1 MANSV
6 WLLTWTTY
14 GTWLPGDN
22 RGFMGYIR
30 QKQPADSRQRLDD
43 APRPHDANQTDD
55 AHRADDA
62 SRTDEAHR
70 ADDASRRVPPPKL
83 LPLVAR
89 IPPARIAAPAG
100 NGSNSSR
107 APRQRLPP
115 GSTLP
120 KRGRI
125 K

>member
-30 QKQPADSRQRLDD
+30 QKQPADLRQRLDD

-55 AHRADDA
+55 ISRARD
-62 SRTDEAHR
+62 AHR